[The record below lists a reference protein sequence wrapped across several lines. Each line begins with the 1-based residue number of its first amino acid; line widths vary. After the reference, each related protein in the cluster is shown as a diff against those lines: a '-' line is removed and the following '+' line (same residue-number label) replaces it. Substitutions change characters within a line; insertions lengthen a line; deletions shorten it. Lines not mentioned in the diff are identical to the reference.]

1 MQTSFLKI
9 TAATAALCFSTLAM
23 AQQTYSVSG
32 TVKDKK
38 NGELLIGVSVKV
50 SEDPTINVVANEYGF
65 YSLSLPEGNYTLIIS
80 YPGYQDFEQKINV
93 DQNIKLDLPLLP
105 SESVEK
111 AIDEVV
117 ITGIK
122 KDKNLTSAQMGAE
135 TLSIKNIEKLPVLF
149 GEKDVMKTIQLLPG
163 IKSNGEGSSGFS
175 VRGGATDQNLI
186 LLDEA
191 PVYNASHLL
200 GFFSTFN
207 SDALKDASI
216 IKGNSP
222 AQYGGRL
229 SSVLDVKMKDGN
241 NKDYNVNGGIGLISS
256 RLSVEGPIQKE
267 KSSFIVS
274 GRRTYADLFLKANK
288 DYKDN
293 KLYFYDLNLKAN
305 YQINENNRI
314 YLSGYFG
321 RDVLGL
327 GDTFNTDWGNT
338 TATLRWNSIISS
350 KLFSN
355 TSFIYSNY
363 DYKISLKNDDTVFD
377 LNSKIRDWNLK
388 QDFTWFAG
396 NKHSVRF
403 GLQSIYHTLTPSS
416 ASGTTVSSF
425 ARNPR
430 YSWENAVYINDD
442 YKATEKLTIN
452 YGARLSMFSVLG
464 GDTFNTYENGV
475 LTDSKF
481 LEKGKFGKT
490 YVNIEPRISANY
502 RINEVSSV
510 KAGYSRN
517 TQNLHLLS
525 NSNSGNPTDQ
535 WIGSSYTVKP
545 EIADQISLGYS
556 RNFNNNNYELN
567 AEVYYKD
574 MKNQIDFKNGAQI
587 GFDTGADVE
596 SELLFGKGRAYGLEL
611 IAKKKSGKLTGW
623 ISYTLSKTE
632 RKINGIN
639 NNEWYNARMDKT
651 HDLSVVATYQLNP
664 KWSFSGLFVYST
676 GNAVTFPTGKY
687 ELNGQTV
694 FQYSNRNADRMPA
707 YHRMD
712 LSATYEPSS
721 NKRFRGSW
729 TFGIYNLY
737 GRENAYTINFEDNPD
752 RPGTTRAMQTSL
764 FRWVPNITYN
774 FKF

>member
-1 MQTSFLKI
+1 MQTSFFKI
-9 TAATAALCFSTLAM
+9 AAASAALCLSSWAM
-23 AQQTYSVSG
+23 AQQKYQVSG
-32 TVKDKK
+32 TVKDQK
-38 NGELLIGVSVKV
+38 NGELLIGVNVKV
-50 SEDPTINVVANEYGF
+50 AEDPSINVIANEYGF
-65 YSLSLPEGNYTLIIS
+65 YSLSLPEGNYKVIIS
-80 YPGYQDFEQKINV
+80 YPGYKDFEQQIAVN
-93 DQNIKLDLPLLP
+93 QNIKLDLPLSP
-105 SESVEK
+105 QEQISK

-135 TLSIKNIEKLPVLF
+135 TLNIKNIEKLPVLF

-229 SSVLDVKMKDGN
+229 SSVMDVKMKDGN
-241 NKDYNVNGGIGLISS
+241 NKDYNINGGIGLISS

-274 GRRTYADLFLKANK
+274 GRRTYADLFLRTSPE
-288 DYKDN
+288 YKDN

-305 YQINENNRI
+305 YQINENNRL

-327 GDTFNTDWGNT
+327 GNTFSTDWGNT
-338 TATLRWNSIISS
+338 TATLRWNSILNS

-363 DYKISLKNDDTVFD
+363 DYKISLRSNDNTFG
-377 LNSKIRDWNLK
+377 LNSKIQDWNLK

-403 GLQSIYHTLTPSS
+403 GLQSIYHTITPSS
-416 ASGTTVSSF
+416 ASGTSVSSYP
-425 ARNPR
+425 RNPR
-430 YSWENAVYINDD
+430 KSWENALYINDD
-442 YKATEKLTIN
+442 FKATEALTIN

-475 LTDSKF
+475 LTDSQF

-490 YVNIEPRISANY
+490 YVNIEPRVSANY

-510 KAGYSRN
+510 KGAYSRN

-567 AEVYYKD
+567 AEIYYKS
-574 MKNQIDFKNGAQI
+574 MQNQIDFKNGAQI
-587 GFDTGADVE
+587 TFDTAADVE

-632 RKINGIN
+632 RKIDGIN

-712 LSATYEPSS
+712 FSATYEPES

-729 TFGIYNLY
+729 TFGIYNIY
-737 GRENAYTINFEDNPD
+737 GRQNAYTIMFEDNPD
-752 RPGTTRAMQTSL
+752 NPGTTRTMQTSL

>member
-241 NKDYNVNGGIGLISS
+241 NKDYNINGGIGLISS

-510 KAGYSRN
+510 KGGYSRN